1 MKKLISFIMLAAS
14 FALSFA
20 DEPRLTIQNAANAA
34 PENTEIFLALDI
46 SKKYLGDCLSQK
58 GAAEFAAAIIDNP
71 AVQKM
76 LDIAFED
83 APEELKDKISAK
95 TFSEL
100 LKKALKNP
108 EDCFLAMAATDF
120 KEDDCDL
127 KFVIFKHPLI
137 AQKTGEILEQGNGLE
152 KSQKDGASFFKS
164 EDVAIA
170 IKGALIVLADDENAA
185 AKAIE
190 NLESPRKDSF
200 AATEKFRKL
209 MSLEKDPVVAGLV
222 NCKSSSDGLIDD
234 ALFAFSAENP
244 QKSSGVIIIERG
256 EKSLKDP
263 NDIKN
268 WDAMLKRSLAKGSL
282 LKNSMANSTLAMS
295 VAIPEITDEME
306 DEILSGMDGDPI
318 ENKIITSAIKNSG
331 IKSFHL
337 SLGELDA
344 NTILNMGETMEA
356 PEAFLKIDAADADEF
371 FKNEKI
377 AFILD
382 QPLFAPITLDGD
394 TIYALGMYNLKIA
407 QTSKTAAAVSTIKDI
422 KKFMSLA
429 KGSGNSLAGSEDAK
443 KLLARLPEGN
453 AVELFMDIKALSDF
467 SKAITSIAHGESG
480 KGNKSFEQNFL
491 DQYQNAVSKMC
502 KKCLLAAGFKFVP
515 DGIVITVKS
524 DAEYDYELGE
534 KLVKEIK

>member
-1 MKKLISFIMLAAS
+1 
-14 FALSFA
+14 
-20 DEPRLTIQNAANAA
+20 
-34 PENTEIFLALDI
+34 
-46 SKKYLGDCLSQK
+46 
-58 GAAEFAAAIIDNP
+58 
-71 AVQKM
+71 
-76 LDIAFED
+76 
-83 APEELKDKISAK
+83 
-95 TFSEL
+95 
-100 LKKALKNP
+100 
-108 EDCFLAMAATDF
+108 
-120 KEDDCDL
+120 
-127 KFVIFKHPLI
+127 
-137 AQKTGEILEQGNGLE
+137 
-152 KSQKDGASFFKS
+152 SQKDGASFFKS